1 MNLVETTP
9 ALLEFAHE
17 DTFLKTTVDARM
29 QAMVEVLQYWLTE
42 RESRLE
48 TALDKVTIDSIL
60 VKIDQYLSQALDKIL
75 HHPDY
80 QALEALWRGLSYLV
94 KNTDYQSNCELDI
107 LDVTQAELV
116 EDFSDS
122 AAPTHSFLYQHV
134 YQKEYDTPGGKPYSV
149 MISPFQFSARGEDIT
164 LLGNLSKVAAA
175 AHCPFLGNISPG
187 FFGKQTLEEVLSI
200 PDLGLFMQKAEY
212 IPWNALRETEDSR
225 YLGMLF
231 SRFLLRQPYGE
242 HNTTKKFHYTES
254 TLQHEDFLWGSSTF
268 AFAANMADSF
278 KQYGW
283 SVQIRGPQSG
293 GMIYDLPLHHFNQS
307 GVLETQIPTEAI
319 ISETEELQLSDLGFI
334 PLSYYKDSSQAC
346 FFSANSLQKPKRYRD
361 EDATANSLVNAR
373 LPYIFLAS
381 RLGHYIKVIQREN
394 IGAAKDHVML
404 ERELNHWLQSLI
416 TKMVDPSPSLM
427 AKRPLRE
434 GEVKVTPLAENPGF
448 YKVDLIAIPH
458 FQVEGLDVRL
468 TLVSKMPKGDS

>member
-1 MNLVETTP
+1 MSHVETTS
-9 ALLEFAHE
+9 ALIDFAHE
-17 DTFLKTTVDARM
+17 EAFLNTTANSRM
-29 QAMVEVLQYWLTE
+29 QAMMEVLQYWVTDM
-42 RESRLE
+42 ESNID
-48 TALDKVTIDSIL
+48 TVLDKTTIDSIL
-60 VKIDQYLSQALDKIL
+60 VKIDHYLSQALDKIL
-75 HHPDY
+75 HHPHY
-80 QALEALWRGLSYLV
+80 QELESLWRGLAYLV

-107 LDVTQAELV
+107 LDVAKTELI
-116 EDFSDS
+116 EDFSES
-122 AAPTHSFLYQHV
+122 ATPAHSFLYQHV

-149 MISPFQFSARGEDIT
+149 MISPFQFNAKAEDVR
-164 LLGNLSKVAAA
+164 LLANLSQVSAA
-175 AHCPFLGNISPG
+175 AHCPFLGNISPA
-187 FFGKQTLEEVLSI
+187 FFGKATLEDVLSI
-200 PDLGLFMQKAEY
+200 PDLSLFMQKAEY

-242 HNTTKKFHYTES
+242 QNPTKKFHYTES
-254 TLQHEDFLWGSSTF
+254 AVEHDDFLWGSSTF

-307 GVLETQIPTEAI
+307 SVIETQIPTEAI
-319 ISETEELQLSDLGFI
+319 ISETEELQLSELGFI

-404 ERELNHWLQSLI
+404 ERELNDWLQSLV

-434 GEVKVTPLAENPGF
+434 GEVRVSQLPGNPGF

-468 TLVSKMPKGDS
+468 TLVSKMPKGDN